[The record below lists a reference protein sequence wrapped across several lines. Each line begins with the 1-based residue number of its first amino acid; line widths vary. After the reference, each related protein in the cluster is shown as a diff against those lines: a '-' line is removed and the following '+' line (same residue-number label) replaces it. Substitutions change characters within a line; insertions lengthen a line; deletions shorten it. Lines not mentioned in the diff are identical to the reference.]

1 MEVLFMADIENN
13 NSKISKLDEQI
24 KKLQAQKTSLLA
36 REKEK
41 ERKARTRLLIQQ
53 GAILN
58 SMGIDTLE
66 KTNLF
71 KEEFEKNTTF
81 KDWFETFLN
90 KSGK

>member
-1 MEVLFMADIENN
+1 
-13 NSKISKLDEQI
+13 
-24 KKLQAQKTSLLA
+24 
-36 REKEK
+36 
-41 ERKARTRLLIQQ
+41 
-53 GAILN
+53 
-58 SMGIDTLE
+58 MGIDTLE

>member
-41 ERKARTRLLIQQ
+41 ERKTFNSTRCY
-53 GAILN
+53 
-58 SMGIDTLE
+58 S
-66 KTNLF
+66 K
-71 KEEFEKNTTF
+71 
-81 KDWFETFLN
+81 
-90 KSGK
+90 